1 MNVVLKDLGL
11 STIKW
16 QTARRGEVAYKPNGS
31 VMKGILLNSRSP
43 MDVTDA
49 GTRRKNNKIAEVC
62 EAFRERG
69 FTVVFEY
76 DVLTCTL
83 GKIEYKFLVTD
94 YPTYHW
100 DVDYDRGYRTE
111 YLELFGAAKKA
122 VKVKVEDVLTEGDDW
137 EGDEEDAPPCNLG
150 MRKVTHVPVDG
161 EEDFD
166 F

>member
-1 MNVVLKDLGL
+1 MSISKSEMNVVLKDLGL

-62 EAFRERG
+62 KAFRDAG

-76 DVLTCTL
+76 GVLTCTL
-83 GKIEYKFLVTD
+83 GKIEYKFLVSD

-111 YLELFGAAKKA
+111 YLELVGAAKK
-122 VKVKVEDVLTEGDDW
+122 VKAAPVVEE
-137 EGDEEDAPPCNLG
+137 EED
-150 MRKVTHVPVDG
+150 D
-161 EEDFD
+161 EDFD
-166 F
+166 L